1 MLGEHMKGINLG
13 EPSIVLGEN
22 KLRVELDRK
31 ALFALAS
38 DTRLEILKALQ
49 SERRTVSQLADTL
62 GVDKAAVYRH
72 LKKLEEGEFV
82 KREDDHGFVYYRL
95 SWKAR
100 DIISPGENTRIIVLI
115 SSSLVLMIIAA
126 FLLIGL
132 TAGSSTPFQDAQ
144 EAGNGYEPTDSR
156 DPGLGVVNNDNILSY
171 LVIGLIAS
179 ISIILVVWAART
191 LWRPK
196 QANPF
201 PDGNLDTLSMA
212 LDD

>member
-1 MLGEHMKGINLG
+1 MKGINLG
-13 EPSIVLGEN
+13 EPPIVLGES

-38 DTRLEILKALQ
+38 DTRLEILKALM

-72 LKKLEEGEFV
+72 LKKLEEGDFV

-115 SSSLVLMIIAA
+115 SSSIVLMVIAA

-144 EAGNGYEPTDSR
+144 EAGNGYLPTDSR
-156 DPGLGVVNNDNILSY
+156 DPGLGGANSDNMLSY
-171 LVIGLIAS
+171 LAIGLIAS
-179 ISIILVVWAART
+179 ISLILIIWAART

-196 QANPF
+196 QADPL
-201 PDGNLDTLSMA
+201 PDGTLDVLAVA

>member
-1 MLGEHMKGINLG
+1 MKGINLG
-13 EPSIVLGEN
+13 EPPIVLGES

-38 DTRLEILKALQ
+38 DTRLEILKALM
-49 SERRTVSQLADTL
+49 SERRTVSQLADSL

-72 LKKLEEGEFV
+72 LKKLEEGDFV

-115 SSSLVLMIIAA
+115 SSSIVLMVIAA

-144 EAGNGYEPTDSR
+144 EAGNGYVPTDGQ
-156 DPGLGVVNNDNILSY
+156 DPGLGGNEDTLSF
-171 LVIGLIAS
+171 LAIGLIAS
-179 ISIILVVWAART
+179 ISLILIIWAART

-196 QANPF
+196 QADPL
-201 PDGNLDTLSMA
+201 PDGTLDIQAVA

>member
-1 MLGEHMKGINLG
+1 MKGINLG
-13 EPSIVLGEN
+13 EPPIVLGES

-38 DTRLEILKALQ
+38 DTRLEILKALV
-49 SERRTVSQLADTL
+49 SERRTVSQLAETL

-72 LKKLEEGEFV
+72 LKKLEEGDFV

-115 SSSLVLMIIAA
+115 SSSIVLMVIAA

-132 TAGSSTPFQDAQ
+132 TTGSSTPFQDAQ
-144 EAGNGYEPTDSR
+144 EAGIGYEPTEGR
-156 DPGLGVVNNDNILSY
+156 DPGLGGNEDTLSF

-179 ISIILVVWAART
+179 ISLILIIWAART
-191 LWRPK
+191 SWRPK
-196 QANPF
+196 QAGPL
-201 PDGNLDTLSMA
+201 PDGTFDVQAVA

>member
-1 MLGEHMKGINLG
+1 MKGINLG
-13 EPSIVLGEN
+13 EPPIVLGEK
-22 KLRVELDRK
+22 KLRVELDKK

-49 SERRTVSQLADTL
+49 SERRTVSQLAETL

-72 LKKLEEGEFV
+72 LKKLEEGDFV

-115 SSSLVLMIIAA
+115 SASVALLMVAALILFAMSSSGGAPYFEPQEADNQYTGTDDRDPLSGGTEGTSLSLLAVGLV
-126 FLLIGL
+126 GL
-132 TAGSSTPFQDAQ
+132 TALLLLA
-144 EAGNGYEPTDSR
+144 
-156 DPGLGVVNNDNILSY
+156 
-171 LVIGLIAS
+171 
-179 ISIILVVWAART
+179 WAALT
-191 LWRPK
+191 AWRPK
-196 QANPF
+196 QADPR
-201 PDGNLDTLSMA
+201 PDGPLDSYGPV

>member
-1 MLGEHMKGINLG
+1 MKGINLG
-13 EPSIVLGEN
+13 EPPIVLGES

-38 DTRLEILKALQ
+38 DTRLEILKALM
-49 SERRTVSQLADTL
+49 SERRTVSQLAETL

-72 LKKLEEGEFV
+72 LKKLEEGDFV

-115 SSSLVLMIIAA
+115 SSSIVLMVIAA

-132 TAGSSTPFQDAQ
+132 TTGSSTPFQDAQ
-144 EAGNGYEPTDSR
+144 EAGNGYLPTDSR
-156 DPGLGVVNNDNILSY
+156 DPGLGGANNDNMLSY

-179 ISIILVVWAART
+179 ISLILIIWAART
-191 LWRPK
+191 LRRPK
-196 QANPF
+196 QAGPL
-201 PDGNLDTLSMA
+201 PDGTLDVQAVA

>member
-1 MLGEHMKGINLG
+1 MKGINLG
-13 EPSIVLGEN
+13 EPPIVLGES

-38 DTRLEILKALQ
+38 DTRLEILKALM
-49 SERRTVSQLADTL
+49 SERRTVSQLAETL

-72 LKKLEEGEFV
+72 LKKLEEGDFV

-115 SSSLVLMIIAA
+115 SSSIVLMVIAA

-132 TAGSSTPFQDAQ
+132 TGGQSSPYLDQK
-144 EAGNGYEPTDSR
+144 EATSGGEPTDYQ
-156 DPGLGVVNNDNILSY
+156 DPGLGGANEIDMLA
-171 LVIGLIAS
+171 LVIVGLIAM
-179 ISIILVVWAART
+179 ISVLLIIWATRT

-196 QANPF
+196 QADPL
-201 PDGNLDTLSMA
+201 PDGTLDVQAVA

>member
-1 MLGEHMKGINLG
+1 MKGINLG
-13 EPSIVLGEN
+13 EPLIVLGEK
-22 KLRVELDRK
+22 KLRVELDKK

-49 SERRTVSQLADTL
+49 SERRTVSQLAETL

-72 LKKLEEGEFV
+72 LKKLEEGDFV

-115 SSSLVLMIIAA
+115 SASVALLMVAALILFAMSSSGGAPYFEPQEADNQYTGTDGRDPLSGGTEGTSLSLLAVGLV
-126 FLLIGL
+126 GL
-132 TAGSSTPFQDAQ
+132 TALLLLA
-144 EAGNGYEPTDSR
+144 
-156 DPGLGVVNNDNILSY
+156 
-171 LVIGLIAS
+171 
-179 ISIILVVWAART
+179 WAALT
-191 LWRPK
+191 AWRPK
-196 QANPF
+196 QADPR
-201 PDGNLDTLSMA
+201 PDGPLDSYGPV

>member
-1 MLGEHMKGINLG
+1 MKGINLG
-13 EPSIVLGEN
+13 EPPIVLGEK
-22 KLRVELDRK
+22 KLRVELDKK

-49 SERRTVSQLADTL
+49 SERRTVSQLAEIL

-72 LKKLEEGEFV
+72 LKKLEEGDFV

-115 SSSLVLMIIAA
+115 SASIALLMVAALILFAMSSSGGAPYFEPQEVDTQNSGTDGRDPLSGGTEGTSLSLLVVGLV
-126 FLLIGL
+126 GL
-132 TAGSSTPFQDAQ
+132 T
-144 EAGNGYEPTDSR
+144 
-156 DPGLGVVNNDNILSY
+156 VIL
-171 LVIGLIAS
+171 LLT
-179 ISIILVVWAART
+179 WAALT
-191 LWRPK
+191 AWRPK
-196 QANPF
+196 QADPR
-201 PDGNLDTLSMA
+201 PDGPLDPHGPV

>member
-1 MLGEHMKGINLG
+1 
-13 EPSIVLGEN
+13 
-22 KLRVELDRK
+22 LRVELDKK

-49 SERRTVSQLADTL
+49 SERRTVSQLAETL

-72 LKKLEEGEFV
+72 LKKLEEGDFV

-115 SSSLVLMIIAA
+115 SASVALLMVAALILIAMSSSGGAPYFEPQEADNQYGGTDGRDPLSGGTEGTSLS
-126 FLLIGL
+126 LLAVGVVGL
-132 TAGSSTPFQDAQ
+132 TAIMLLT
-144 EAGNGYEPTDSR
+144 
-156 DPGLGVVNNDNILSY
+156 
-171 LVIGLIAS
+171 
-179 ISIILVVWAART
+179 WAALT
-191 LWRPK
+191 AWRPK
-196 QANPF
+196 QSDPR
-201 PDGNLDTLSMA
+201 PDGPLDPYGPV